1 MNGALDRVPPTALG
15 GKAQRAQR
23 FAGVAA
29 RGLPDAYRCWI
40 SFIAEVD
47 RDALLNGHAT
57 TGRSTTTGRSGA
69 LGRAP
74 IHSTG
79 CST

>member
-1 MNGALDRVPPTALG
+1 MNGALDRVPPSALG

-40 SFIAEVD
+40 SFIAEED
-47 RDALLNGHAT
+47 RDA
-57 TGRSTTTGRSGA
+57 S
-69 LGRAP
+69 
-74 IHSTG
+74 
-79 CST
+79 